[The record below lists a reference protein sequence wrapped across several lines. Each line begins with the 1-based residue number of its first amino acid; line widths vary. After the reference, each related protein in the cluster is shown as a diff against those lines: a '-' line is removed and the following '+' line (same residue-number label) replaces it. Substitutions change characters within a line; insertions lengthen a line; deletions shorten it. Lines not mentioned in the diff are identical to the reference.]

1 MPKINIKKYSRSNVD
16 LPQTEP
22 ETNETLKRSRGR
34 PKKIIFETETDNNI
48 IYKASAQ
55 EPQQEPEEPI
65 QESIPEIIENNE
77 TEFDI
82 PDLEQNEPFLEELN
96 TSNYIE
102 PPTEHEK
109 KEMEKHQKEALKQ
122 QKEALKHHQKKI
134 HFQEKVNSIY
144 ENSDLFDDKGSEII
158 GRDKRVII
166 NKLNQY
172 RNLFPKELSKF
183 KVKKGATAQELQ
195 AYLDEASTI
204 VETSSYDNFLTDSI
218 LQAIKLVENGSK
230 YTRHDITGCSEM
242 LKANP
247 QFNSLMKQLFVKY
260 NVFHKIPCEFQLLL
274 LVTTTAYICS
284 NKNKHKAQLET
295 YLNTPVNP

>member
-1 MPKINIKKYSRSNVD
+1 MPKINIKKYSRPNVD

-34 PKKIIFETETDNNI
+34 PKKIIFETEEDNNI
-48 IYKASAQ
+48 IYKASSQ
-55 EPQQEPEEPI
+55 EQQQEPEEPI

-77 TEFDI
+77 SEFDI

-109 KEMEKHQKEALKQ
+109 KETLKQ
-122 QKEALKHHQKKI
+122 QKESLKHHKKQI
-134 HFQEKVNSIY
+134 HIQEKVNSIY

-183 KVKKGATAQELQ
+183 KVKKGATVQELQ

-230 YTRHDITGCSEM
+230 YTRHDISGCAEM

-284 NKNKHKAQLET
+284 SKNKNKAHLEA
-295 YLNTPVNP
+295 YLQEPINKP

>member
-16 LPQTEP
+16 AESEP
-22 ETNETLKRSRGR
+22 EIDNNIKRSRGR
-34 PKKIIFETETDNNI
+34 PKKANIEPETDNNI
-48 IYKASAQ
+48 IYKI
-55 EPQQEPEEPI
+55 PQQE
-65 QESIPEIIENNE
+65 QEQEQETNYIESKLETIPEKIENDE
-77 TEFDI
+77 SDI
-82 PDLEQNEPFLEELN
+82 MPDLESNEPFLEELN
-96 TSNYIE
+96 TNYYVE

-109 KEMEKHQKEALKQ
+109 KEIEKQ
-122 QKEALKHHQKKI
+122 QKEASKHNKKQVKI
-134 HFQEKVNSIY
+134 NEKVNSIY
-144 ENSDLFDDKGSEII
+144 ENNDLFDDNGSEII
-158 GRDKRVII
+158 GRDRRVII

-183 KVKKGATAQELQ
+183 KVKKGASIQELQ
-195 AYLDEASTI
+195 AYLDEMSTI

-218 LQAIKLVENGSK
+218 LQAIKLIENGSK
-230 YTRHDITGCSEM
+230 YTKHDISGCAEM

-284 NKNKHKAQLET
+284 SKNKNKAHLEA
-295 YLNTPVNP
+295 YLQEPVNRP

>member
-16 LPQTEP
+16 AESEP
-22 ETNETLKRSRGR
+22 EIDNNIKRSRGR
-34 PKKIIFETETDNNI
+34 PKKANIEPETDNNI
-48 IYKASAQ
+48 IYKI
-55 EPQQEPEEPI
+55 PQQE
-65 QESIPEIIENNE
+65 QEQEQETNYIESKLETIPEKIENDE
-77 TEFDI
+77 SDI
-82 PDLEQNEPFLEELN
+82 MPDLESNEPFLEELN
-96 TSNYIE
+96 TNYYVE

-109 KEMEKHQKEALKQ
+109 KEIEKQ
-122 QKEALKHHQKKI
+122 QKEASKHNKKQVKI
-134 HFQEKVNSIY
+134 NEKVNSIY
-144 ENSDLFDDKGSEII
+144 ENNDLFDDNGSEII
-158 GRDKRVII
+158 GRDRRVII

-183 KVKKGATAQELQ
+183 KVKKGASIQELQ
-195 AYLDEASTI
+195 AYLDEMSTI

-218 LQAIKLVENGSK
+218 LQAIKMVENGSK
-230 YTRHDITGCSEM
+230 YTRHDITGCAEM

-284 NKNKHKAQLET
+284 SKNKNKAHLEA
-295 YLNTPVNP
+295 YLQEPVNRP